1 MLFLARPDVNTRI
14 PYPVMLSKVVIDPCL
29 AWFSVRQ
36 SNQDA
41 GMTLELFAV
50 LGVGIALAGL
60 ILNDLRNVTARMD
73 R

>member
-1 MLFLARPDVNTRI
+1 MLFIAPTDVNTRI
-14 PYPVMLSKVVIDPCL
+14 PFPGMLSKVVIYPCL
-29 AWFSVRQ
+29 AWFSIRQ

-41 GMTLELFAV
+41 GMTLEIFTV

-60 ILNDLRNVTARMD
+60 ILNGQRYVTARMD